1 MTLHGLVLAGGTGS
15 RLAAEGLSD
24 PKPLVSVGGRPQVV
38 RLIETLLGTGCP
50 TVTCMVREGLPG
62 VRETI
67 EAQFGRDEVKVVLC
81 RTPSSLH
88 TLVAGL
94 GAVPNGAIFC
104 TMVDTVMRP
113 RDWERAFRETFARL
127 EDGADAVLVVTP
139 FVQDEA
145 PLYVH
150 RDAQGLAVRV
160 GSQRCEP
167 PLVTGGVYGFN
178 PTARGAASEALADG
192 VHRMRGFLQRLLEE
206 GARVPTIEVEQ
217 VVDLDRVADLKAAE
231 AMVA

>member
-1 MTLHGLVLAGGTGS
+1 M
-15 RLAAEGLSD
+15 SD

-38 RLIETLLGTGCP
+38 RLIEAMLATGCP

-62 VRETI
+62 VRATI
-67 EAQFGRDEVKVVLC
+67 ESQFPADRVKVELC
-81 RTPSSLH
+81 QTPSSLH

-94 GAVPNGAIFC
+94 GAVPDGAIFC
-104 TMVDTVMRP
+104 AMVDTVMRP
-113 RDWERAFRETFARL
+113 ADWQRAFRETAAHL
-127 EDGADAVLVVTP
+127 EGGADAVLLVTP
-139 FVQDEA
+139 FVQDET

-160 GSQRCEP
+160 GSQRHEP
-167 PLVTGGVYGFN
+167 PLVTGGVYGFS
-178 PTARGAASEALADG
+178 PAARRAAREALADG

-206 GARVPTIEVEQ
+206 GARVPTVEVER
-217 VVDLDRVADLKAAE
+217 VVDLDRVADLKAAQ

>member
-38 RLIETLLGTGCP
+38 RLIETMLASGCP

-67 EAQFGRDEVKVVLC
+67 EAQFGADKVKVVLC
-81 RTPSSLH
+81 STPSSLH

-94 GAVPNGAIFC
+94 GAVPDGAIFC
-104 TMVDTVMRP
+104 AMVDTVMRP
-113 RDWERAFRETFARL
+113 ADWERAFRETAAHL
-127 EDGADAVLVVTP
+127 EEGADAVLVVTP
-139 FVQDEA
+139 FVQDET

-167 PLVTGGVYGFN
+167 PLVTGGVYGFS
-178 PTARGAASEALADG
+178 PTARGAAREALADG

-206 GARVPTIEVEQ
+206 GARVPTVEVEQ
-217 VVDLDRVADLKAAE
+217 VVDLDHVADLKAAE

>member
-24 PKPLVSVGGRPQVV
+24 PKPLVSVRGRPQVV
-38 RLIETLLGTGCP
+38 RLIETLLAAGCP
-50 TVTCMVREGLPG
+50 TVTCMVREGLAG

-67 EAQFGRDEVKVVLC
+67 EGEFGGERVKVVLC

-94 GAVPNGAIFC
+94 GAVPDGAIFC
-104 TMVDTVMRP
+104 AMVDTVMRP
-113 RDWERAFRETFARL
+113 PDWHRAFRETAAHL
-127 EDGADAVLVVTP
+127 EEGADAVLVVTP
-139 FVQDEA
+139 FIQDET

-150 RDAQGLAVRV
+150 RDAQGRAVRV

-167 PLVTGGVYGFN
+167 PLVTGGVYGFSAA
-178 PTARGAASEALADG
+178 ARGAAGEALADG

-206 GARVPTIEVEQ
+206 GARVPTVEVEQ
-217 VVDLDRVADLKAAE
+217 VVDLDHVADLKAAE